1 MYSESE
7 GGVSISIKPPTMQSA
22 AVNFQ
27 LKKLTRLITR
37 STIAFR
43 GIPNIV
49 PIEMNSGKVYA
60 IPKLMLKLKRTL
72 RAELIQMYNQ
82 GTLEIS
88 SIFNTCKK
96 SGTGQ
101 KKRALKIPS
110 EERKSAI
117 W

>member
-1 MYSESE
+1 
-7 GGVSISIKPPTMQSA
+7 MQSV

-27 LKKLTRLITR
+27 LKKKFTSLITR

-49 PIEMNSGKVYA
+49 PMEMKSGKVYA
-60 IPKLMLKLKRTL
+60 IPKLMLKLNSTL
-72 RAELIQMYNQ
+72 RAELAQMYNQ

-88 SIFNTCKK
+88 SIFSTCKR

-101 KKRALKIPS
+101 KKRVLKIPS
-110 EERKSAI
+110 EDRKSAI